1 LYLETQ
7 NSTFAPASKGGQI
20 DLTEEN
26 KELEGQEP
34 SQNPAETQDVS
45 AEVTQPITSEKEEA
59 ITSSSED
66 LTETNSETEET
77 EVVEEQPKEEAVAEA
92 EVVEEPAEEEAISET
107 DETEVVE
114 EQPEAEP
121 VKETEETE
129 VVEETKVVEASD
141 SPEEKVEES
150 VAEDDKSKSSDDEE
164 DDEPEMAQPD
174 IKNTPDPVHDEQS
187 FDWGM
192 DKEGFSQYDDDGRI
206 ELEELYTGTF
216 SSIEEHSIVKGRVVS
231 MNKKDVVI
239 DVGFKSDGLVS
250 RTEFKDRP
258 EMEVGD
264 EVEVYVVETED
275 SLGQLVLSRKKA
287 QAETSWDNIIKA
299 HEQGLI
305 VTGLIKSRTKGGLV
319 VDLMGMDAFLPGS
332 QIDVKPIRDYDQYV
346 GQKMEFKV
354 VKINEAFKNVV
365 ISHKALIED
374 DIEAQKGEIL
384 SRLEKGQVLE
394 GIVKNMTSF
403 GVFIDLGGLDGLL
416 HITDVSWGRI
426 NHPEEV
432 LKLDEKINVVV
443 LDFDDDKK
451 RISLGLKQLTPHPW
465 ENLSDKLE
473 VGAKVKGK
481 VVTVADYGAFVEI
494 AAGIEGLIH
503 VSEMSWSQHL
513 RNPQDFM
520 NVGDEIQAVILTL
533 EKEEHKM
540 SLGIK
545 QLTPDPWKDIAA
557 KYPVES
563 KHKGIVRN
571 LTNYG
576 LFVELEEGVDGLVH
590 VSDLSWSKKIKHP
603 AEFTKKGEE
612 LEVLVL
618 EIDQENRRLSLGH
631 KQLDENPWETFESI
645 FTEGSEHE
653 GTILEVGEK
662 GSTVGLPYGV
672 EGFAPTKHLKREDKT
687 TVKSEDVL
695 AFRIIE
701 FNKDQKRI
709 IVSHTD
715 IWKEQERARMD
726 SEKSAETKSAD
737 KASKIVEDMNRGN
750 DVSTLGELDGLAAL
764 KVKMEAANRKTAEA
778 KLSKKEEVKDEEV
791 KVETKAPKTK
801 AETKAKAE
809 PAVKAEP
816 KVAPKTKA
824 TPKAKSADADD
835 LKKLN
840 GVGPALEKKLI
851 EAGYTT
857 YKQIGALKAK
867 GIAELEAAIGKADMV
882 SKSGWME
889 QIKELSS

>member
-1 LYLETQ
+1 M
-7 NSTFAPASKGGQI
+7 
-20 DLTEEN
+20 TEEN
-26 KELEGQEP
+26 KELEGQVP
-34 SQNPAETQDVS
+34 SPNPAETQDVS
-45 AEVTQPITSEKEEA
+45 ADVTPSTTSESEE
-59 ITSSSED
+59 TQ
-66 LTETNSETEET
+66 ETISETEAAP
-77 EVVEEQPKEEAVAEA
+77 VVEEQPIEEPADESTSESDDDSAVAEIKT
-92 EVVEEPAEEEAISET
+92 EESVEES
-107 DETEVVE
+107 
-114 EQPEAEP
+114 
-121 VKETEETE
+121 KTEET
-129 VVEETKVVEASD
+129 
-141 SPEEKVEES
+141 VEES
-150 VAEDDKSKSSDDEE
+150 VEEVAEDKVDASEVDASTADAVDDSSESTEDDSTDEDDSDDSTE
-164 DDEPEMAQPD
+164 DDSDDSSNEEEVTASDDDEDEEPEMTRPDVKNIPD
-174 IKNTPDPVHDEQS
+174 IVHDENS
-187 FDWGM
+187 FDWSM
-192 DKEGFSQYDDDGRI
+192 DKEGFSQYDDSGRS
-206 ELEELYTGTF
+206 ELEKLYVGTF
-216 SSIEEHSIVKGRVVS
+216 SSIEEHSIVKGKVVS
-231 MNKKDVVI
+231 LNKKDVVI

-258 EMEVGD
+258 ELAVGD

-275 SLGQLVLSRKKA
+275 QLGQLVLSRKKA
-287 QAETSWDNIIKA
+287 QAETAWDNIIAA
-299 HEQGLI
+299 HEHGHI

-394 GIVKNMTSF
+394 GVVKNMTSF

-432 LKLDEKINVVV
+432 LELDQKINIVV

-473 VGAKVKGK
+473 VGAQVKGK

-494 AAGIEGLIH
+494 AAGIEGLVH

-520 NVGDEIQAVILTL
+520 NVGDEIEAVILTL

-545 QLTPDPWKDIAA
+545 QLSPDPWEKIAE

-612 LEVLVL
+612 LEVVVL

-653 GTILEVGEK
+653 GTILEIGEK
-662 GSTVGLPYGV
+662 GATVALPYGV
-672 EGFAPTKHLKREDKT
+672 EGFAPTKHLKKEDKS
-687 TVKSEDVL
+687 TVKQEDVL
-695 AFRIIE
+695 TLRIIE

-715 IWKEQERARMD
+715 IWKEQERARID
-726 SEKSAETKSAD
+726 SEKSEETKTAK
-737 KASKIVEDMNRGN
+737 KAARVVDELNRGN

-764 KVKMEAANRKTAEA
+764 KAKMEAANRKTAEA
-778 KLSKKEEVKDEEV
+778 KLAKMENTKEES
-791 KVETKAPKTK
+791 
-801 AETKAKAE
+801 
-809 PAVKAEP
+809 KAEP
-816 KVAPKTKA
+816 KAEKKAAKKAEPKTETKVEA
-824 TPKAKSADADD
+824 TEEADD

-840 GVGPALEKKLI
+840 GVGPALAKKLE
-851 EAGYTT
+851 EAGYTSFA
-857 YKQIGALKAK
+857 QIGKLDKA
-867 GIAELEAAIGKADMV
+867 GIAEMENAIGKADIA
-882 SKSGWME
+882 SKNGWME
-889 QIKELSS
+889 QIKELAS